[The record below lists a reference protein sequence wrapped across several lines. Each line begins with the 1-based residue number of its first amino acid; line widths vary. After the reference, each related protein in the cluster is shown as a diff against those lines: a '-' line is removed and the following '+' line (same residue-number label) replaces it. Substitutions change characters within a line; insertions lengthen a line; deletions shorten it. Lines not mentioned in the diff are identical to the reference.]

1 LKVYD
6 IVEKSYNPQAEI
18 KGITKDSFKNIPI
31 LRDIAVVCSLNNKAG
46 LVYEDGKFN
55 KQGEPTEAALK
66 VFGEKLGQ
74 YDASFSRDTDAT
86 KNPEGYAKF
95 LDKKYPYVATLD
107 FTSERKTMST
117 VIRGLQN
124 GNSLLLKGAPERII
138 EKSDFYKK
146 ADGSEAKFTQDEKKK
161 LID

>member
-1 LKVYD
+1 MKVYD
-6 IVEKSYNPQAEI
+6 IVEKSYDPTAEI
-18 KGITKDSFKNIPI
+18 KGLTKDIFRNTPS
-31 LRDIAVVCSLNNKAG
+31 LREIAIVCSLNNKAG

-74 YDASFSRDTDAT
+74 YDTTFSRDSEAT
-86 KNPEGYAKF
+86 KNPEAYTKF
-95 LDKKYPYVATLD
+95 LDKKFPYVATLD

-124 GNSLLLKGAPERII
+124 GNSLLLKGAPERVL
-138 EKSDFYKK
+138 EKSDSYKK
-146 ADGSEAKFTQDEKKK
+146 ADGTIAKFT
-161 LID
+161 